1 MLSPEPC
8 QNQGLCLIY
17 SINPLDRHY
26 CKVQGRSW
34 AACSWVPLN
43 TTVLYMLLLCVSP
56 CYPFFWSCELEEVN
70 GTVYTSLISWSHNWF
85 FFLQETPT
93 LLPSAIFIE
102 MHLSLPVLSRWMNL
116 PPLSCGDKSL
126 AQNWTVQRLKDE
138 QEIKRILNIFQS
150 VILPH
155 TFLESTITHKTKYTC
170 FTQILQSSYLFFLC
184 SIIFEWIF

>member
-1 MLSPEPC
+1 M
-8 QNQGLCLIY
+8 
-17 SINPLDRHY
+17 R
-26 CKVQGRSW
+26 GRSW

-43 TTVLYMLLLCVSP
+43 TSTLYILLLCVSP

-70 GTVYTSLISWSHNWF
+70 ETVYTSLISWSHNWF
-85 FFLQETPT
+85 FSPGDT
-93 LLPSAIFIE
+93 LLPSAFFIE

-150 VILPH
+150 VMLPH
-155 TFLESTITHKTKYTC
+155 TFLKSTITRQTKYTC
-170 FTQILQSSYLFFLC
+170 FTQFLQSSYLFLLC
-184 SIIFEWIF
+184 SSIIFDWIF